1 MMYDVEINFSGFRG
15 CTEVYTVEADTEDE
29 TEEEALKMAAYDLE
43 VDNICTWDERFDRD
57 V

>member
-29 TEEEALKMAAYDLE
+29 AEEEALRMAAYDLE
-43 VDNICTWDERFDRD
+43 VDNISESDE
-57 V
+57 